1 METNGKKLKAEI
13 EKRTRDTS
21 RLIEIETKKLAV
33 GEMVLE
39 RLETIL
45 DLLNAAGFK
54 VVKVTT
60 QSPTV
65 AAQPVAAQ
73 SSQIPPNTV
82 VVQDRAAPAPP
93 LTAVQ
98 RPCAVCGQEAAFSE
112 PMGNGTL
119 KLYCRAH
126 GQARMREKQEEAVA
140 NDLFHGNT
148 GTNFQRP
155 QNPNAAKAQK
165 TIIQAPPAPP
175 PPPPGQSAADL
186 LKGPFNNGEP
196 PHNPVLD
203 E

>member
-1 METNGKKLKAEI
+1 MSETNGKKLKAEI

-54 VVKVTT
+54 VVRVTT

-73 SSQIPPNTV
+73 PSIPPHVV

-93 LTAVQ
+93 LAAVQ
-98 RPCAVCGQEAAFSE
+98 RPCTVCGQEAAFSE
-112 PMGNGTL
+112 PMGDGTQ
-119 KLYCRAH
+119 KLYCRPH

-140 NDLFHGNT
+140 NDLFHGQT
-148 GTNFQRP
+148 GTMFVRP
-155 QNPNAAKAQK
+155 PNPNAATPQK
-165 TIIQAPPAPP
+165 TIIQSAPAPP
-175 PPPPGQSAADL
+175 PPPPGQSAADM